1 MIRRYLHEII
11 ESKIGD
17 GKIIVIL
24 GARQVGKTTL
34 LRDVFSN
41 NDGVLWLNG
50 DYEETRAMM
59 SSESP
64 QVLGSIIGGKK
75 IVVIDEAQR
84 IENIG
89 LKLKI
94 IQDAYCKEIQIIA
107 TGSSSFDL
115 ANKINEPLTGRK
127 WEYQMFPVSFKEMV
141 AQNGLIS
148 ERGNLMNRMMYGYYP
163 DIVTHP
169 ETAKERL
176 LQLVEDNL
184 YKDILSLD
192 GVQKSA
198 KITDLLQALAFQIG
212 SQVSVNELA
221 NTVGLDNK
229 TIDKYLSLL
238 EKSYIIFR
246 LPSYSR
252 NLRNELKTSNKY
264 YFYDLGVRNVVIGDF
279 RPINMRQD
287 TGNIFENFIIAEMQK
302 TVEKRRQYFWR
313 TKQGQEI
320 DYVYEV
326 DGDLIAMEI
335 KWSEKRN
342 TRLPQR
348 FIEEY
353 NPRQVIYVNRDNFHE
368 LFI

>member
-1 MIRRYLHEII
+1 
-11 ESKIGD
+11 
-17 GKIIVIL
+17 
-24 GARQVGKTTL
+24 
-34 LRDVFSN
+34 
-41 NDGVLWLNG
+41 
-50 DYEETRAMM
+50 
-59 SSESP
+59 
-64 QVLGSIIGGKK
+64 
-75 IVVIDEAQR
+75 
-84 IENIG
+84 
-89 LKLKI
+89 
-94 IQDAYCKEIQIIA
+94 
-107 TGSSSFDL
+107 
-115 ANKINEPLTGRK
+115 
-127 WEYQMFPVSFKEMV
+127 MV

-148 ERGNLMNRMMYGYYP
+148 ERGNLLNRMMYGYYP

-184 YKDILSLD
+184 YKDILSFD

-264 YFYDLGVRNVVIGDF
+264 YFYDLGVRNEVIGDF

-326 DGDLIAMEI
+326 DGGLIAMEI

-342 TRLPQR
+342 PRLPQR

-353 NPRQVIYVNRDNFHE
+353 NPSQVIYVNRDNFHE